1 MDLVPPKDEL
11 FLNRIT
17 DIIRSNL
24 SNEQFGV
31 SQLADEMG
39 MSRSNLYRK
48 IKSITKVSVSQFIS
62 QVRLKYAKEL
72 LQNTE
77 LTVAEVAF
85 ESGFHS
91 VTYFSTC
98 FHHFFGFSPRE
109 SAEMDPSVS
118 DSENSNPDTP
128 SKTGPFRGK
137 LLKWSVIAIVL
148 ITSALLLSHY
158 VHITS
163 QKEITEK
170 SIGVFP
176 FTYIGND
183 KEKQY
188 LSDGMME
195 AILHNLSKIKDLK
208 VMSKYSLEKYRDKD
222 RDAIAIGKEMNLT
235 YLLGGSFQLEGSNMK
250 LIVQLIKTSDGSQ
263 VWSKQYS
270 GDIKEIFSLQSS
282 VAQKI
287 AVELNA
293 AIEPE
298 EKRLIEKPPTFS
310 LTAYEFYLRGREEY
324 YKYSLDNKNIAP
336 LNKAEQDY
344 RNAIAHDPGYAKA
357 YVGIAEVYKEKFQRE
372 KYSNAHFLD
381 SVRILADSALV
392 FEDKTAEAY
401 AIKGMYYWYLGK
413 RKQSLKEY
421 NKALDLDPNLWEAY
435 RGKGVL
441 FIDSDPVKSIE
452 NYQEAASRVHGTDL
466 KFIMREMIV
475 VYGGA
480 GFIKE
485 TVKYNEETLRLF
497 GDSLLYFS
505 CMGALEVAEGHF
517 TTAAQ
522 WYQKAYEKDSTYTY
536 FFWTE
541 FDVLYELGSNLS
553 LAGNDRESLYYF
565 RKWLNSAEKREE
577 TKDNGLHRIGYAF
590 WQNGFR
596 DEAQYYFDLQLE
608 ICDKLIASKSIW
620 AQNYYSYYDRAA
632 VNAFLGNKE
641 KAYHDLRIFDQKKYV
656 PLWLVNLI
664 KNDPLFDNLRG
675 DPEFLEIVNN
685 VEAKYQKGHE
695 KNAEKLARLYKNEPN
710 L

>member
-1 MDLVPPKDEL
+1 MDLVSPKDEL

-109 SAEMDPSVS
+109 SAEIGPTESGA
-118 DSENSNPDTP
+118 ENSNSYAHP
-128 SKTGPFRGK
+128 STKPLRGK
-137 LLKWSVIAIVL
+137 LIKWSVIL
-148 ITSALLLSHY
+148 IALVTSVLLLSHY
-158 VHITS
+158 MRS
-163 QKEITEK
+163 PSKGEILEK

-176 FTYIGND
+176 FTYIGHD

-270 GDIKEIFSLQSS
+270 GEIKEIFSLQSS

-336 LNKAEQDY
+336 LNKAEEYY

-357 YVGIAEVYKEKFQRE
+357 YVAWPKC
-372 KYSNAHFLD
+372 
-381 SVRILADSALV
+381 
-392 FEDKTAEAY
+392 
-401 AIKGMYYWYLGK
+401 IK
-413 RKQSLKEY
+413 RS
-421 NKALDLDPNLWEAY
+421 
-435 RGKGVL
+435 
-441 FIDSDPVKSIE
+441 F
-452 NYQEAASRVHGTDL
+452 
-466 KFIMREMIV
+466 
-475 VYGGA
+475 
-480 GFIKE
+480 
-485 TVKYNEETLRLF
+485 
-497 GDSLLYFS
+497 
-505 CMGALEVAEGHF
+505 
-517 TTAAQ
+517 
-522 WYQKAYEKDSTYTY
+522 
-536 FFWTE
+536 
-541 FDVLYELGSNLS
+541 
-553 LAGNDRESLYYF
+553 
-565 RKWLNSAEKREE
+565 
-577 TKDNGLHRIGYAF
+577 
-590 WQNGFR
+590 
-596 DEAQYYFDLQLE
+596 
-608 ICDKLIASKSIW
+608 
-620 AQNYYSYYDRAA
+620 
-632 VNAFLGNKE
+632 
-641 KAYHDLRIFDQKKYV
+641 
-656 PLWLVNLI
+656 
-664 KNDPLFDNLRG
+664 
-675 DPEFLEIVNN
+675 N
-685 VEAKYQKGHE
+685 VENIPMFISWIRFGF
-695 KNAEKLARLYKNEPN
+695 
-710 L
+710 